1 MIYIGIDPGL
11 HGAIAILDH
20 RGTPIEMHDMPLDEG
35 TYDPRMVYH
44 YLHQCCTARQQKYE
58 SKVIGIEAVYRFPKI
73 SMGFG
78 LLVGVASVVPH
89 STVIKIPPRRWQKW
103 WEIKKADKNLS
114 RELASKRFPGYA
126 DRLARKMDHNRA
138 EALLI
143 AEYTRRKHKNG

>member
-35 TYDPRMVYH
+35 TYDAREVYS
-44 YLHQCCTARQQKYE
+44 YLLTSLHTVP
-58 SKVIGIEAVYRFPKI
+58 KVIGIEAVYRFPKI

>member
-11 HGAIAILDH
+11 HGAIAILD
-20 RGTPIEMHDMPLDEG
+20 RWGAVLALHDMPLDGG
-35 TYDPRMVYH
+35 TYDCRQVYS
-44 YLHQCCTARQQKYE
+44 YLTYLDGLPI
-58 SKVIGIEAVYRFPKI
+58 IGIEAVYRFPKI

-78 LLVGVASVVPH
+78 LLVGVASVAPR

-103 WEIKKADKNLS
+103 WGIKKADKNLS

-126 DRLARKMDHNRA
+126 DKLARKMDHNRA

-143 AEYTRRKHKNG
+143 AVYTRRTHKDG

>member
-11 HGAIAILDH
+11 HGAIAILEGKKV
-20 RGTPIEMHDMPLDEG
+20 RGLFDMPLTDG
-35 TYDPRMVYH
+35 TYDPREIYGLLLDAYNGSVG
-44 YLHQCCTARQQKYE
+44 
-58 SKVIGIEAVYRFPKI
+58 KVIGIEAVYRFPKI

-103 WEIKKADKNLS
+103 HGIKKADKDLS
-114 RELASKRFPGYA
+114 RELAIKLFPMYA

-143 AEYTRRKHKNG
+143 AYYTRRVHKNDRT